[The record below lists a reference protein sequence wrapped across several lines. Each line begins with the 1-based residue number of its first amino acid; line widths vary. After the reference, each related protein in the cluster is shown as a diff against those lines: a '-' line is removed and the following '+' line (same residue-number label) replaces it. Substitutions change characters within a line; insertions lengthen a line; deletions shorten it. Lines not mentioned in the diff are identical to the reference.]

1 MDQEEARD
9 KDESWHVERWVEWFP
24 PLERDQRLELVR
36 SLREGSRW
44 SLNFGV
50 LLGCSVLIA
59 GLGLLQNSVAVIIG
73 AMLVAPLMTPLIG
86 IGLALVQGNF
96 DLLGVAVRSMAKG
109 TVVSLALGLL
119 LQWLTPGDEL
129 TLEVSLRGTPNILDL
144 FIAFFA
150 GVAAGYAFAR
160 PQLSNALPGVAIS
173 VALVP
178 PLAASGIALG
188 SGDWQ
193 IAVGAMMLFLA
204 NMVAIS
210 LGSGLIF
217 RMHGIRTST
226 SKRSA
231 VLTMKRVILSF
242 GAVMILMMAPL
253 GWRMF
258 DQLRQGQAKPES
270 FTLSEEMWY
279 RLHDRLDQE
288 EGIDF
293 ISGVRASS
301 NRPEDIQVVLS
312 ANREVPSSLLEE
324 LDEMLD
330 DGVGEDVAVKMIIL
344 KQAEVS
350 LPGGESTGELQDE
363 DDKDSPPTQ
372 VNE

>member
-1 MDQEEARD
+1 MSRE
-9 KDESWHVERWVEWFP
+9 
-24 PLERDQRLELVR
+24 QRLDLVQG
-36 SLREGSRW
+36 LREGSRW

-86 IGLALVQGNF
+86 LGLAMVQGNF
-96 DLLGVAVRSMAKG
+96 DLFGVANRSMLLGAG
-109 TVVSLALGLL
+109 LSLVLGLI

-129 TLEVSLRGTPNILDL
+129 TLEVSLRGEPNILDL

-160 PQLSNALPGVAIS
+160 PTLSGALPGVAIS

-188 SGDWQ
+188 AGDWQ
-193 IAVGAMMLFLA
+193 VAMGAMMLFLA

-210 LGSGLIF
+210 LGSAMVF
-217 RMHGIRTST
+217 RLHGIRTSVAKDG
-226 SKRSA
+226 SKVAMR
-231 VLTMKRVILSF
+231 KVIMLL
-242 GAVMILMMAPL
+242 GAVMILLMAPL

-258 DQLRQGQAKPES
+258 AQLRQGQAKPES
-270 FTLSEEMWY
+270 FTLSEEMWFK
-279 RLHDRLDQE
+279 LHDRLDRE

-293 ISGVRASS
+293 ITGVRASS
-301 NRPEDIQVVLS
+301 ERPEDVVILLS
-312 ANREVPSSLLEE
+312 AGRPVPGNLIEE
-324 LDEMLD
+324 LDEMIDRGIGNDLKVKFNIVQQGTVTD
-330 DGVGEDVAVKMIIL
+330 PEEAVGGAD
-344 KQAEVS
+344 
-350 LPGGESTGELQDE
+350 ELSE
-363 DDKDSPPTQ
+363 P
-372 VNE
+372 VINE

>member
-1 MDQEEARD
+1 MD
-9 KDESWHVERWVEWFP
+9 RWLVWFP
-24 PLERDQRLELVR
+24 PLDREQRLELVQ

-96 DLLGVAVRSMAKG
+96 DLLRVAIRAMAKG
-109 TVVSLALGLL
+109 TIVSLGLGLL

-129 TLEVSLRGTPNILDL
+129 TLEVSLRGSPNILDL

-193 IAVGAMMLFLA
+193 VSAGAMMLFLA
-204 NMVAIS
+204 NMVTIS
-210 LGSGLIF
+210 LGSGLVF
-217 RMHGIRTST
+217 RMHGIHTPKE
-226 SKRSA
+226 KRGTA
-231 VLTMKRVILSF
+231 LTMKRVGITF
-242 GAVMILMMAPL
+242 GSAMILMMAPL

-258 DQLRQGQAKPES
+258 DQLRHGQAKPES

-279 RLHDRLDQE
+279 RLHDRLDRE

-293 ISGVRASS
+293 VSGVRASS
-301 NRPEDIQVVLS
+301 DRPEDVQVLLS
-312 ANREVPSSLLEE
+312 ANRPVPAALLQE
-324 LDEMLD
+324 LDEMID
-330 DGVGEDVAVKMIIL
+330 DGMDEDLAVKMIVL
-344 KQAEVS
+344 SQAQVIF
-350 LPGGESTGELQDE
+350 PTGEDSGELEDE
-363 DDKDSPPTQ
+363 DDKHSPPTS